1 MPFFADA
8 AISSASPL
16 KGTGAFVAAV
26 TLNDVAGAAPPAAA
40 DGCGPNVPIA
50 CTPAFDESA
59 GADPA
64 AASAERSW
72 TAPSTAVV
80 NAELAEPSAFAAS
93 TTLPLASCVVVV
105 AAGCGEVAAAGSVVP
120 EAGAGL
126 SDAVVA
132 VCVAVGVLEGVAFA
146 VTGAVA
152 ATAAATVVTVAAL
165 GAAGGFA
172 DAANV
177 APAAALAAIF
187 AVASEAVAAA
197 SSEAIA
203 VGSATMAAVVPASIL
218 AWIDDATGAA
228 AVADWLAAIAAA
240 AIANGAVALP
250 DVGGAAGTSV
260 TATGTGMATATA
272 FATVTDRASCCADAA
287 ASVEEAAVEVSPD
300 GDLLVD
306 VVASDFEVPDF
317 ALECWGT
324 LVLASVV
331 APEGCPVVA
340 T

>member
-1 MPFFADA
+1 
-8 AISSASPL
+8 
-16 KGTGAFVAAV
+16 
-26 TLNDVAGAAPPAAA
+26 
-40 DGCGPNVPIA
+40 
-50 CTPAFDESA
+50 
-59 GADPA
+59 
-64 AASAERSW
+64 
-72 TAPSTAVV
+72 
-80 NAELAEPSAFAAS
+80 
-93 TTLPLASCVVVV
+93 
-105 AAGCGEVAAAGSVVP
+105 
-120 EAGAGL
+120 
-126 SDAVVA
+126 
-132 VCVAVGVLEGVAFA
+132 
-146 VTGAVA
+146 
-152 ATAAATVVTVAAL
+152 
-165 GAAGGFA
+165 
-172 DAANV
+172 
-177 APAAALAAIF
+177 
-187 AVASEAVAAA
+187 
-197 SSEAIA
+197 
-203 VGSATMAAVVPASIL
+203 MAAVVPASIL